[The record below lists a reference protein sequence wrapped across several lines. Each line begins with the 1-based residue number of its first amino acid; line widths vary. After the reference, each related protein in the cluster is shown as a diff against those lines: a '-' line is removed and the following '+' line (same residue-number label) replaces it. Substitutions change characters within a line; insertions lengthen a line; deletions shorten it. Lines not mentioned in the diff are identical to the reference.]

1 MRLVRCQFLQV
12 AAGAVALPAISR
24 IARAQIYPTR
34 TVTMIV
40 PNPGGG
46 GPTLPPASSASTCR
60 IRSDR
65 PSSFRFRSLKWV
77 KRRSRSRSAPLPFC
91 PRERTSPIVLVMSEK
106 GQDRT

>member
-77 KRRSRSRSAPLPFC
+77 NLVILTVRRSLPFD
-91 PRERTSPIVLVMSEK
+91 P
-106 GQDRT
+106 